1 MFGREVLDWY
11 FSRIRPISFKRPLKR
26 TVRSYGVYLGTY
38 TTWVIFRSKSITFK
52 IYFPTYTNSVDIL
65 DDMDINGPWDQLSQA
80 TSREQY
86 HGEMSS
92 CQTMGKVFC
101 PRGKNYM
108 GRKLTIETGSS
119 TYGAQAQHVD
129 LSFLLAESSA
139 PTCRLIATLSRGGPL
154 PCNRDARPRQWPC
167 FSRLQAVRTTSQI
180 ALSVRRIRQWSCLI
194 LKATFIDY
202 SKMKHPNYLES
213 KRNV

>member
-1 MFGREVLDWY
+1 MYSLLQQNKPSRYDSYLDWGSLLFSMFGREVLDWY
-11 FSRIRPISFKRPLKR
+11 FTPIRPISFKRPLKR

-38 TTWVIFRSKSITFK
+38 TTWEIFRSKSITFK
-52 IYFPTYTNSVDIL
+52 IDFPTYTNSVDIL

-119 TYGAQAQHVD
+119 TYGAQA
-129 LSFLLAESSA
+129 
-139 PTCRLIATLSRGGPL
+139 
-154 PCNRDARPRQWPC
+154 
-167 FSRLQAVRTTSQI
+167 
-180 ALSVRRIRQWSCLI
+180 
-194 LKATFIDY
+194 
-202 SKMKHPNYLES
+202 
-213 KRNV
+213 